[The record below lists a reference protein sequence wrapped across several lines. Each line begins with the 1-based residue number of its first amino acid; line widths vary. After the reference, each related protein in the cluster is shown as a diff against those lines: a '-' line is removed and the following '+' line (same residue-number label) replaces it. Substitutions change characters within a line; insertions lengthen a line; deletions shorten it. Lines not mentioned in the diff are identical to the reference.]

1 METINSRKQSDWDRK
16 NKPTKKVEE
25 KPKISHHKGRKQKY
39 VRHLNLRKK

>member
-1 METINSRKQSDWDRK
+1 MESTKPRKQSDWDRK
-16 NKPTKKVEE
+16 KKPVKKVEE